1 MATSNKMH
9 REEVVRKGLRKMETT
24 EVHLWFDSLEEEEAA
39 LHARLTAQR
48 EKTWRDLRAKVDAK
62 RKSQQREEGWRSAAA
77 MAVAR
82 PGPHEMGPPDGSN
95 NRWDQL
101 PDDLQR
107 MILAMAPKTRS
118 NIARLNIRWHLF
130 MKLVAK
136 LRRCTLAPGLIYPF
150 AELGWARD
158 HRLFWVPS
166 SKKPGFVDGF
176 RAMTVERLW
185 RMKVFDPD
193 GPRWRTWQEQ
203 RAIRERKQQQAGA
216 ARASEQRT
224 IEQASRPPQ
233 PPGMGSYS
241 DARVMRLSPSWAED
255 W

>member
-118 NIARLNIRWHLF
+118 NIARLNIR
-130 MKLVAK
+130 
-136 LRRCTLAPGLIYPF
+136 
-150 AELGWARD
+150 
-158 HRLFWVPS
+158 
-166 SKKPGFVDGF
+166 
-176 RAMTVERLW
+176 
-185 RMKVFDPD
+185 
-193 GPRWRTWQEQ
+193 
-203 RAIRERKQQQAGA
+203 
-216 ARASEQRT
+216 
-224 IEQASRPPQ
+224 
-233 PPGMGSYS
+233 
-241 DARVMRLSPSWAED
+241 
-255 W
+255 